1 MAKSRGQYMDNEITH
16 LIWDFNGTVLDDVQV
31 CIDSINRML
40 EKRGLSCFA
49 DPDAYREC
57 FRFPVI
63 DYYRAVGLDMEA
75 EDYYTVLAPEWVANY
90 LEEEPRC
97 GLVPGV
103 LAAVQAAR
111 EAGLGQIL
119 LSATREDQLREQ
131 VERLGVTD
139 LFDELCGNDNIHAAG
154 KVHLVRAWLER
165 HPGARP
171 LFIGDTEHDAEV
183 ADAVG
188 APCILYTGGHQSE
201 RRLSRLGK
209 PLLRDMN
216 DLVGYLPRG

>member
-1 MAKSRGQYMDNEITH
+1 MDNGITH
-16 LIWDFNGTVLDDVQV
+16 LIWDFNGTILDDVQV

-40 EKRGLSCFA
+40 AKRGLPCFA
-49 DPDAYREC
+49 DPDAYRAC

-90 LEEEPRC
+90 MEEESSC
-97 GLVPGV
+97 GTVPGV
-103 LAAVQAAR
+103 LAAVQSAR
-111 EAGLGQIL
+111 AAGLGQIL

-131 VERLGVTD
+131 VERLGIAD

-154 KVHLVRAWLER
+154 KVHLVRAWLEC

-188 APCILYTGGHQSE
+188 APCILYVGGHQSE
-201 RRLSRLGK
+201 SRLARLGK

-216 DLVGYLPRG
+216 DLTRYLSKE